1 MGGLVK
7 KNVRRKEGNLGKM
20 DRWLVV
26 FGKYDPTL
34 IVRTCEYVDPENVM
48 NVTPTIVTQAV
59 HKFSLH
65 YERGVP
71 SAVCGYS
78 NLRR

>member
-1 MGGLVK
+1 
-7 KNVRRKEGNLGKM
+7 M